1 MEGYPELDL
10 PVLLLWADEDELHPL
25 AVAEEALALLPN
37 GQLRVLASSGFLM
50 AYDDPVGLARELAAF
65 CG

>member
-1 MEGYPELDL
+1 M
-10 PVLLLWADEDELHPL
+10 PVLLLWADRDPLHPL
-25 AVAEEALALLPN
+25 AAAEEALRLLPH
-37 GQLRVLASSGFLM
+37 GQLRVLESTGFLM

>member
-1 MEGYPELDL
+1 M
-10 PVLLLWADEDELHPL
+10 PVLLLWADRDPLYPL
-25 AVAEEALALLPN
+25 AIAEEALPALPH
-37 GQLRVLASSGFLM
+37 GQLRVLESTGFLM